1 MSDQQN
7 LDEQIQIDQQFSLK
21 NNVFQRFQELF
32 DGLRTQNKNEQF
44 ILILDSYSTKVL
56 SSAFNLREILK
67 FGVQCIE
74 KLELK
79 RKRFQKCNAIYIVEP
94 SQQSIEAIINDFKSK
109 DNPQYAKINIFFTRK
124 LSKEFLKQF
133 AIPSFVVRIQSI
145 KELQHDF
152 FFTDQNSFNLDI
164 PLAFPKLYSGN
175 FSFET
180 QLLEDMISQ
189 KMLTILPAL
198 LNFNAINII
207 TSKDIQTVSHRFSN
221 ILHQKILEY
230 KERLKIEQSK
240 YVDELSGNT
249 YIIIFDRTDDVITPA
264 IHDLYYESMIH
275 DLLEIDPSSSNY
287 QYEILIK
294 KNQQNETEIVNDK
307 NKINQNEQTQN
318 QNTNA
323 NNQQTL
329 NNPSSTQANQNK
341 ICKQIT
347 GNYQDEIFEKF
358 RYKNISDSLKEISEE
373 LQNFAKKHK
382 NIKNNKIDIEN
393 QSLENT
399 ENILN
404 QLPLYEEKYSK
415 LSMHMDIIENCYK
428 IFQKKNLQDVAEIE
442 QQLATGIDTE
452 GHKIKPKNIK
462 QKLLEMV
469 QSQELS
475 HDVKL
480 RLTIIALL
488 NLNYD
493 FKSRHQLIQSFN
505 QLEQTLFWNLH
516 WIDKKLNNIVEV
528 DKLKQSEKLI
538 KHTKAK
544 VKNFKQGVDVEFCRH
559 TPELALKVEDI
570 LQILLKQNAN
580 DYSNLLQKIG
590 YELQIIEQS
599 QQLQLQQQKLSSQQS
614 PTKYQ
619 VNIEMQKLIRDK
631 QNSTDVKDISYYKSQ
646 NKFIVFIIGG
656 ITYAE
661 IRSIRQLDLVL
672 KSNLQVILGSTHV
685 LTPQLYIEGLQA
697 MPKYQQ

>member
-1 MSDQQN
+1 MSSQQN
-7 LDEQIQIDQQFSLK
+7 LDELIQIDQQFSLK

-32 DGLRTQNKNEQF
+32 DGLKTQNKNEQF
-44 ILILDSYSTKVL
+44 ILILDSYSTKIL

-94 SQQSIEAIINDFKSK
+94 SQQSIEVILNDFKSK

-124 LSKEFLKQF
+124 LSKELLKQF
-133 AIPSFVVRIQSI
+133 AVPSFVVRIQSI

-152 FFTDQNSFNLDI
+152 FFTDYNSFNLDI
-164 PLAFPKLYSGN
+164 PLAFPRLYSGN
-175 FSFET
+175 FTFET
-180 QLLEDMISQ
+180 QLLEDLISQ

-198 LNFNAINII
+198 LNFSAINII
-207 TSKDIQTVSHRFSN
+207 TNKDIQTVSYRFSN

-264 IHDLYYESMIH
+264 IHDLYYEPMIH

-287 QYEILIK
+287 QYEILTK
-294 KNQQNETEIVNDK
+294 QNENEKDIQNGK
-307 NKINQNEQTQN
+307 NKIDQNELLQN
-318 QNTNA
+318 QNTIT
-323 NNQQTL
+323 NNQQNL
-329 NNPSSTQANQNK
+329 NKADSTQANQSK
-341 ICKQIT
+341 VRKQIIST
-347 GNYQDEIFEKF
+347 YQDEIFEKF

-373 LQNFAKKHK
+373 LQNFAKKHQ
-382 NIKNNKIDIEN
+382 NIKNNKIDLEN
-393 QSLENT
+393 QNLEDT

-404 QLPLYEEKYSK
+404 QLPLYEEKYQK

-442 QQLATGIDTE
+442 QQLATGVDTE
-452 GHKIKPKNIK
+452 GHRIKPKNVK
-462 QKLLEMV
+462 QKLLEMI
-469 QSQELS
+469 QSEQFS
-475 HDVKL
+475 HEVKL

-493 FKSRHQLIQSFN
+493 FKSRYQLIQSFS
-505 QLEQTLFWNLH
+505 QQEQTLFWNLH

-528 DKLKQSEKLI
+528 DKLKQSEQLI

-570 LQILLKQNAN
+570 LQILLKYNAN
-580 DYSNLLQKIG
+580 DHSNLLQKLG

-631 QNSTDVKDISYYKSQ
+631 QNSTDVKDIGYYKSQ
-646 NKFIVFIIGG
+646 NKFIVFILGG

-661 IRSIRQLDLVL
+661 IRQIRQLDSVL
-672 KSNLQVILGSTHV
+672 KSNLQVILGSTYV
-685 LTPQLYIEGLQA
+685 LTPQLYIEGIQA